1 MELIADTKPAFSA
14 QHFPTSTPILDV
26 LRPLPLRQRDR
37 LSTGGYF
44 LISSAIILGVSEM
57 YALRS
62 FADSIAASQSG
73 PVFWMAFL
81 LLPCLA
87 FVAAMAAHEAGH
99 LLVGRMAGFEPVRI
113 RLGSFS
119 FATSFANQ
127 GGRQKL
133 RGEEILSLGLAVV
146 KPKSKE
152 HLQRRLLYLF
162 LGGPL
167 ANLLAPLVLEAL
179 FYLLPMPWGA
189 GYSVISFSVHVFSIV
204 ALLFGIASLVPD
216 INASGNFSDGA
227 RIVMLL
233 KNDLRAARWLAIIEL
248 QLALNAGEHPRRW
261 DETLVNRAV
270 AVKDDS
276 LDTVVANWLAYLWAA
291 GHQELTAATKYLE
304 SALAVMGSSPGSL
317 RDRLFLE
324 AAVFQAWYR
333 HSASKARF
341 WVSQIGNAKSLTPL
355 QNLRME
361 IALLWSEGRPFV
373 AWEKLGEY
381 LQQMRELP
389 PSSIRD
395 LAEKG
400 VLEWKGQMESRM
412 VAGAWAT
419 MNAQSEEA
427 ENQQLANSNWQ
438 LTEPASGLDRELDF
452 HR

>member
-1 MELIADTKPAFSA
+1 MELIADTKLAFSA

-57 YALRS
+57 YVLRS
-62 FADSIAASQSG
+62 FADSIATAQSG

-87 FVAAMAAHEAGH
+87 FLAAIAAHEAGH

-113 RLGSFS
+113 KVGSFS

-127 GGRQKL
+127 DGRQKL

-146 KPKSKE
+146 KTNNKE

-167 ANLLAPLVLEAL
+167 ANLLVPLLLEAL
-179 FYLLPMPWGA
+179 FYLLPIPWGGA
-189 GYSVISFSVHVFSIV
+189 YSLVAFSVHVFSIV

-216 INASGNFSDGA
+216 TNASGNFSDGA

-248 QLALNAGEHPRRW
+248 QLALNEGEHPRNW
-261 DETLVNRAV
+261 DESLVNRAV

-276 LDTVVANWLAYLWAA
+276 LDTVVANWLGYLWAA
-291 GHQELTAATKYLE
+291 GHQELTGATKYLE
-304 SALAVMGSSPGSL
+304 DALAVMGSSPGSL
-317 RDRLFLE
+317 RGRLFLE
-324 AAVFQAWYR
+324 AAIFQAWYR
-333 HSASKARF
+333 HNASKARF
-341 WVSQIGNAKSLTPL
+341 WVSQIGNMNSLSPL
-355 QNLRME
+355 QKLRLE
-361 IALLWSEGRPFV
+361 IALLWAEGRPFV

-381 LQQMRELP
+381 LDQVRKLP
-389 PSSIRD
+389 ASAVRD

-400 VLEWKGQMESRM
+400 VLEWKAQMESRM

-419 MNAQSEEA
+419 MSAWSEEA
-427 ENQQLANSNWQ
+427 ENQQLAEKQQLANSN
-438 LTEPASGLDRELDF
+438 
-452 HR
+452 